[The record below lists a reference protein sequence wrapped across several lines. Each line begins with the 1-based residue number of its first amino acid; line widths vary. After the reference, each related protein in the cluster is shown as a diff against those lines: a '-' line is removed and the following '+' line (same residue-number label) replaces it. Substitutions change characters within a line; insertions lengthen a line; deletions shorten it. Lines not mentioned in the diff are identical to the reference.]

1 MKIPFFGIKNDTART
16 GFDVQIPRSRNDKVD
31 PVQTL
36 QDYIARTDSHRSGN
50 GPVFLTLRSP
60 YTALEAASI
69 AKILEESIILAGLG
83 GQGFSAK
90 SFRPTGA
97 TSAIEQGI
105 NPEVVRKVGRWK
117 NSEVF
122 FEHYVHARTPESFCD
137 NVLQHN
143 S

>member
-1 MKIPFFGIKNDTART
+1 M
-16 GFDVQIPRSRNDKVD
+16 
-31 PVQTL
+31 
-36 QDYIARTDSHRSGN
+36 
-50 GPVFLTLRSP
+50 
-60 YTALEAASI
+60 
-69 AKILEESIILAGLG
+69 LEESIILAGLG

-122 FEHYVHARTPESFCD
+122 FEQYVHARTSESFCD